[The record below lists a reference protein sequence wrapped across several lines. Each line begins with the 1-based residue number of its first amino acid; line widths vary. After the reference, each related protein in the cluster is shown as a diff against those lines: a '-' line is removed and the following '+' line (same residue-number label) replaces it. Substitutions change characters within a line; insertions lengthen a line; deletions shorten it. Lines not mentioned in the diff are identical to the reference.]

1 MKRLLAALLTL
12 SMLVGIVPFN
22 AFAESPGTNP
32 ETFAAAQESPGLD
45 DETVQSIVSDSLL
58 QGQYAPPQQTQPIVD
73 TSNMSM
79 EATDSFGKLLV
90 NSIDSQNSASRSEN
104 RVIGVTVDGRTAT
117 VEYVAA
123 EDADLVVGI
132 YTDNSAEEMV
142 ASGTTSVLATVET
155 SSSSFAT
162 VNISGTIP
170 EYYTVKCY
178 LLDKM
183 EHAPLSEVYAN
194 ESYTQ
199 AMVDLNTATV
209 DDFPAD
215 RVINF
220 DDDSSTNFAVV
231 KSNIVFI
238 TPDTT
243 SDAENTVTQK
253 DNENLVYTITNAT
266 DAITNLHSGNILTL
280 EDTQGS
286 LLIVRVASIT
296 VNGDSVTIQG
306 DDTLEIT
313 DVFDVLKIEE
323 SAESGELIHSDE
335 DMDEAVTYLGVR
347 ENIDSEN
354 SFQIKDGGITD
365 NIPLLDDS
373 LHEFNVS
380 GTVNDMKDGML
391 SATVK
396 GKLLLKANIDF
407 AYYISLNNQWLALS
421 SDISVSGDLSVS
433 GAITGK
439 VPLGHL
445 HTPDFLEDKFGVKA
459 EITPNLVLELSAK
472 FAFKYSYAQNII
484 WKYSTS
490 NGFQNLSKSAEGK
503 IEPVVKDGKDTTD
516 TISIFAGLEVGPKIK
531 LNDELLWLEF
541 KLKGGI
547 TTTAERLAS
556 DDEMRHECA
565 QCLDFTETVNG
576 KFTITLIIFKTDY
589 SKFGIPKEIKL
600 LDIPIGNWYWS
611 LTFGEF
617 GEGTCPHIAY
627 RVTISLDGSKE
638 SGITIYEKKSNG
650 THYEFTELGQTD
662 ETGVLKTY
670 LASGSY
676 DLTAS
681 IGKQNYSAVTTVY
694 DAATEVE
701 LSPERSEQP
710 SQPED
715 TPDYTIENG
724 RLTINNEKVMLDY
737 ASASDTPWYNS
748 RDEITYILTQ
758 YMVKKISSYAFAD
771 CNKVTTVQIGD
782 DITEIGDYAFSGCT
796 SLEKVVFAGTMAKW
810 KEVQIGIGNEAL
822 GYVNIVCSDGTITG
836 HFPELSDSDYV
847 LNDGVLTIY
856 TQNAVND
863 YVSANQTPWYNL
875 RSSIT
880 KIIVKDRV
888 HKIGSYS
895 FWGFSSVKEIVFEGV
910 PSSLAD
916 SAFENCFNLQSISYN
931 GTINNW
937 KKIDIQNDSD
947 SPYTSQ
953 IFVATIYCTDD
964 TILSQGYCGFE
975 ENNLRWI
982 LTESKK
988 LIIWGSGKMAEYQ
1001 TNYSPWWSK
1010 NYKTVTIDE
1019 GVTSIGRNAF
1029 YDTEIESIT
1038 LPNSIESIEREAF
1051 SYAKNLSQLNFSTN
1065 LKKIDDYAFSHC
1077 DSLKEVNIPDG
1088 TVEIGAAFIS
1098 CSSLERIHFPDSITK
1113 LGSMYGCTSLNELH
1127 LPCNVTYICN
1137 SAFSGCT
1144 NLRNITLP
1152 ANLKE
1157 IGEYAFGGCTMLD
1170 NVTIPDSVE
1179 TIYRGAFSNC
1189 KNLKTI
1195 HLPSSLKNIS
1205 EYLFSSCSSLQ
1216 KIILPKN
1223 INAINSYAFKE
1234 CILLEEI
1241 TIPTKCQNIGI
1252 QAFSGCKGLK
1262 NIKIPGSVTGIGIN
1276 AFENCS
1282 GLIRIDFDQ
1291 GLWSIG
1297 DHVFSGCNQLSKVS
1311 IPDSVKSIG
1320 ADIFAD
1326 CDLLSNLTYH
1336 GTTTQW
1342 NKIKIDTNNLKLSQ
1356 VTIHCTDGDILP
1368 TSTVS
1373 SEENS
1378 IFLST
1383 ATGDDHSFAASFSD
1397 LTPGVSYAVIVSRS
1411 EIDPLAPENL
1421 IYINQFRASSSGYQQ
1436 SFQTPRSSALNA
1448 DDMTY
1453 VIASG
1458 IYSFDETPTPTPTPG
1473 GGSSSGGGGGGGG
1486 GGAAVLIGVGAA
1498 AAITAGVIMMS
1509 PVDVKG
1515 RVVLADQAAVPGA
1528 KISLLR
1534 EGKVVAQTTADE
1546 NGSFSL
1552 KAKRGS
1558 YELTAA
1564 YTTADGQLIYKTIDI
1579 KAPAK
1584 DLTVTF

>member
-12 SMLVGIVPFN
+12 SMLVGIVPFS
-22 AFAESPGTNP
+22 AFAESPGAVP

-45 DETVQSIVSDSLL
+45 DETVQSIVSDPLL
-58 QGQYAPPQQTQPIVD
+58 QGQYAPPQQTQPTVD

-90 NSIDSQNSASRSEN
+90 NSIDEQNSASSSEN
-104 RVIGVTVDGRTAT
+104 RVIGVTVDGSTAT

-132 YTDNSAEEMV
+132 YTDNSAKEMV
-142 ASGTTSVLATVET
+142 ASGTTSVLATDET

-231 KSNIVFI
+231 KSNVVFI

-724 RLTINNEKVMLDY
+724 RLTINNERVMLDY

-810 KEVQIGIGNEAL
+810 KEVQIGLDNDVLNNVEIVCADGVISPIPDTDSSIVDSGRCGENAYWTLYETGVLVIIGEGKMYDWIALNRDMPWYTLKGRIKEVEIHSGITDVGNSAFYECDDLRTVTLSPTVTEIGNYAFCNCSDLISITIPSSVTKIGNETFAACHSL
-822 GYVNIVCSDGTITG
+822 KSIELPSSMKEIGYSAFQDSGIGSITIPSGVTKIESTTFNHCSNLTDVKI
-836 HFPELSDSDYV
+836 LSDITEIGDSAFAYCQ
-847 LNDGVLTIY
+847 NLTNI
-856 TQNAVND
+856 AL
-863 YVSANQTPWYNL
+863 P
-875 RSSIT
+875 SSIT
-880 KIIVKDRV
+880 KIGDAAFAYCYNLSNIAIPSGVTELGKAAFYYCMELTSITIPSGIQ
-888 HKIGSYS
+888 KIQSR
-895 FWGFSSVKEIVFEGV
+895 
-910 PSSLAD
+910 
-916 SAFENCFNLQSISYN
+916 AFEYCDNL
-931 GTINNW
+931 
-937 KKIDIQNDSD
+937 
-947 SPYTSQ
+947 
-953 IFVATIYCTDD
+953 
-964 TILSQGYCGFE
+964 
-975 ENNLRWI
+975 
-982 LTESKK
+982 
-988 LIIWGSGKMAEYQ
+988 
-1001 TNYSPWWSK
+1001 
-1010 NYKTVTIDE
+1010 KTVKILL
-1019 GVTSIGRNAF
+1019 GV
-1029 YDTEIESIT
+1029 TEIES
-1038 LPNSIESIEREAF
+1038 E
-1051 SYAKNLSQLNFSTN
+1051 
-1065 LKKIDDYAFSHC
+1065 AFSHC
-1077 DSLKEVNIPDG
+1077 DSLININIP
-1088 TVEIGAAFIS
+1088 S
-1098 CSSLERIHFPDSITK
+1098 SITII
-1113 LGSMYGCTSLNELH
+1113 GNNAFYGCRKLENIDIPFGVTEIEASTFEYCFDLSL
-1127 LPCNVTYICN
+1127 
-1137 SAFSGCT
+1137 
-1144 NLRNITLP
+1144 ITLP
-1152 ANLKE
+1152 HSIIK
-1157 IGEYAFGGCTMLD
+1157 IGH
-1170 NVTIPDSVE
+1170 
-1179 TIYRGAFSNC
+1179 GAFNSC
-1189 KNLKTI
+1189 GLT
-1195 HLPSSLKNIS
+1195 SIS
-1205 EYLFSSCSSLQ
+1205 YTGTKSQ
-1216 KIILPKN
+1216 W
-1223 INAINSYAFKE
+1223 NS
-1234 CILLEEI
+1234 I
-1241 TIPTKCQNIGI
+1241 TIEYDN
-1252 QAFSGCKGLK
+1252 
-1262 NIKIPGSVTGIGIN
+1262 
-1276 AFENCS
+1276 
-1282 GLIRIDFDQ
+1282 
-1291 GLWSIG
+1291 
-1297 DHVFSGCNQLSKVS
+1297 
-1311 IPDSVKSIG
+1311 
-1320 ADIFAD
+1320 
-1326 CDLLSNLTYH
+1326 DLLST
-1336 GTTTQW
+1336 
-1342 NKIKIDTNNLKLSQ
+1342 I
-1356 VTIHCTDGDILP
+1356 TIHCTDGDILP

-1378 IFLST
+1378 IFSST

-1458 IYSFDETPTPTPTPG
+1458 IYSFDEAPTPTPTPTPG
-1473 GGSSSGGGGGGGG
+1473 GGSSSGGGGGGG

-1546 NGSFSL
+1546 NGSFAL

>member
-12 SMLVGIVPFN
+12 SMLVGIVPFS
-22 AFAESPGTNP
+22 AFAESPGTVP

-45 DETVQSIVSDSLL
+45 DETVQSIVSDPLL
-58 QGQYAPPQQTQPIVD
+58 QGQYAPPQQTQPTVD

-79 EATDSFGKLLV
+79 EATDSFGKLLM
-90 NSIDSQNSASRSEN
+90 NSIDEQNSASSSEN
-104 RVIGVTVDGRTAT
+104 RVIGVTVDGSTAT

-132 YTDNSAEEMV
+132 YTDNSAKEMV

-178 LLDKM
+178 LLDKT

-724 RLTINNEKVMLDY
+724 RLTINTERVMLDY
-737 ASASDTPWYNS
+737 ASASDTPWYGS
-748 RDEITYILTQ
+748 RDKIISILTQ
-758 YMVKKISSYAFAD
+758 YGVKTISNYAFAD
-771 CNKVTTVQIGD
+771 CDKVTTVQIGD
-782 DITEIGDYAFSGCT
+782 DITEIGDYAFSGCS
-796 SLEKVVFAGTMAKW
+796 SLTKVTFVGTMAQW
-810 KEVQIGIGNEAL
+810 KALTIGIGNDIL
-822 GYVNIVCSDGTITG
+822 KKTNIICSDGTIEG
-836 HFPELSDSDYV
+836 DSSGETDQPG
-847 LNDGVLTIY
+847 D
-856 TQNAVND
+856 
-863 YVSANQTPWYNL
+863 
-875 RSSIT
+875 
-880 KIIVKDRV
+880 IIVASGKCGDNV
-888 HKIGSYS
+888 YWTLDKNGELIVSGNGAMEDYSTYSQSPWTAKYVKNVIVKNGITSIGAHAFHEGDIPNLPRYDIESIVIPKSVTNIGDAAISNNHNLKYVVFDNDS
-895 FWGFSSVKEIVFEGV
+895 QLQNIGEWAFSGCSNLK
-910 PSSLAD
+910 SLAIPHNV
-916 SAFENCFNLQSISYN
+916 S
-931 GTINNW
+931 T
-937 KKIDIQNDSD
+937 
-947 SPYTSQ
+947 
-953 IFVATIYCTDD
+953 
-964 TILSQGYCGFE
+964 
-975 ENNLRWI
+975 
-982 LTESKK
+982 
-988 LIIWGSGKMAEYQ
+988 
-1001 TNYSPWWSK
+1001 
-1010 NYKTVTIDE
+1010 
-1019 GVTSIGRNAF
+1019 IGRNAF
-1029 YDTEIESIT
+1029 SQCES
-1038 LPNSIESIEREAF
+1038 LV
-1051 SYAKNLSQLNFSTN
+1051 
-1065 LKKIDDYAFSHC
+1065 DVD
-1077 DSLKEVNIPDG
+1077 
-1088 TVEIGAAFIS
+1088 
-1098 CSSLERIHFPDSITK
+1098 
-1113 LGSMYGCTSLNELH
+1113 
-1127 LPCNVTYICN
+1127 
-1137 SAFSGCT
+1137 
-1144 NLRNITLP
+1144 
-1152 ANLKE
+1152 
-1157 IGEYAFGGCTMLD
+1157 
-1170 NVTIPDSVE
+1170 
-1179 TIYRGAFSNC
+1179 
-1189 KNLKTI
+1189 
-1195 HLPSSLKNIS
+1195 
-1205 EYLFSSCSSLQ
+1205 
-1216 KIILPKN
+1216 LPKN
-1223 INAINSYAFKE
+1223 IDKLNTGLFEKCTNLKSIQIPEGVKSIWSDVFMLCNQLKE
-1234 CILLEEI
+1234 IH
-1241 TIPTKCQNIGI
+1241 
-1252 QAFSGCKGLK
+1252 
-1262 NIKIPGSVTGIGIN
+1262 IPGSLKSIVRS
-1276 AFENCS
+1276 AF
-1282 GLIRIDFDQ
+1282 
-1291 GLWSIG
+1291 W
-1297 DHVFSGCNQLSKVS
+1297 GCNSLTEVYFGGTQEDWRKLQIGSEGN
-1311 IPDSVKSIG
+1311 DS
-1320 ADIFAD
+1320 
-1326 CDLLSNLTYH
+1326 LT
-1336 GTTTQW
+1336 
-1342 NKIKIDTNNLKLSQ
+1342 SA
-1356 VTIHCTDGDILP
+1356 TIHCSDGDILP
-1368 TSTVS
+1368 TATSNLS

-1378 IFLST
+1378 IIPST
-1383 ATGDDHSFAASFSD
+1383 DTTISGNNYVASFTG
-1397 LTPGVSYAVIVSRS
+1397 LTPGVNYAVVVSKS
-1411 EIDPLAPENL
+1411 SVNPLDPAEL
-1421 IYINQFRASSSGYQQ
+1421 IYINQFKANDSGAYQQ
-1436 SFQTPRSSALNA
+1436 SFRVKSGITDA
-1448 DDMTY
+1448 DMTY
-1453 VIASG
+1453 VVAAGS
-1458 IYSFDETPTPTPTPG
+1458 YTFDDTPVNPGGGDSG

-1509 PVDVKG
+1509 PVEIKG
-1515 RVVLADQAAVPGA
+1515 RVVLADHTALPGA